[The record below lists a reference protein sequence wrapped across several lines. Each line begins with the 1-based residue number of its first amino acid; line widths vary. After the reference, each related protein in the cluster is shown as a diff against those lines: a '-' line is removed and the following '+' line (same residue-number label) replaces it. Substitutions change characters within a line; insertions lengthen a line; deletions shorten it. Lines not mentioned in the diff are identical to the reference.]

1 VEAAAASLSEYF
13 LVENAK
19 EVCFLKE
26 FPCIR
31 KKEQR
36 SLYRYKGLNYEEAT
50 DFLSLSCVPN
60 HAPRLK
66 DAAAPAEER

>member
-31 KKEQR
+31 KKEQ
-36 SLYRYKGLNYEEAT
+36 EA
-50 DFLSLSCVPN
+50 CV
-60 HAPRLK
+60 ATK
-66 DAAAPAEER
+66 D